1 VAAAP
6 WAEADLPAVLAAGAA
21 RLRDLGATRLS
32 VPLPGGQAEFVSW
45 GFYETRPWRNWS
57 HAHSFYEVCLSYA
70 GVGTFAS
77 GDRDFAISEGMLFL
91 ARPGDV
97 HEIRGDG
104 DDPLG
109 ITYWGFTLPH
119 RSETPDWLA
128 GFTDPEGPVVV
139 TDTESVEL
147 ALRMMVRA
155 VESGGPRSDVRTQ
168 SVAQT
173 LLAETASAFATAPAE
188 GTPSTDSGEAAVQ
201 VMRRYLEDNLARPV
215 RVRDLAAQVHLSER
229 HAARL
234 FRVATGETVGGYL
247 RRQRCTEAAA
257 RLLVPGASIGA
268 VGKGCGFFD
277 RHHFIRTFR
286 SQYGVSPSEY
296 QRRFGTTFTD

>member
-1 VAAAP
+1 M
-6 WAEADLPAVLAAGAA
+6 
-21 RLRDLGATRLS
+21 
-32 VPLPGGQAEFVSW
+32 PGGQAEFVSW

-70 GVGTFAS
+70 GRGTFAS
-77 GDRDFAISEGMLFL
+77 GERELAIREGMLFV

-97 HEIRGDG
+97 HEIRADA

-119 RSETPDWLA
+119 RSETPSWLG
-128 GFTDPEGPVVV
+128 GFCDPDGPVVV

-147 ALRMMVRA
+147 VLRMMVRA
-155 VESGGPRSDVRTQ
+155 VEIGGPRSDVRTQ
-168 SVAQT
+168 SIAQT
-173 LLAETASAFATAPAE
+173 LLAETAAAFAGAPSAE
-188 GTPSTDSGEAAVQ
+188 SPSTDSAEVAVR

-215 RVRDLAAQVHLSER
+215 RVRDLATQVHLSER

-234 FRVATGETVGGYL
+234 FRLRTGETVGSYL

-257 RLLVPGASIGA
+257 RLLVPGASISA
-268 VGKGCGFFD
+268 VGTGCGFFD
-277 RHHFIRTFR
+277 RHHFVRTFR
-286 SQYGVSPSEY
+286 GHFGVSPSEY